1 MYLVNDRGFNLE
13 SIVSCQDGFMIL
25 KELNYDSILNDIE
38 QAVLDAFNIEMKF
51 AIKPFDEAIAIP
63 EFNEGKSAVEWADQI
78 TVKPLSQRFIKQF
91 KDFILRNPNDGSI
104 YVYYDNRWYNETD
117 PKNQLHLIRYIS
129 EDLYDIMKDEIM
141 SDSGLKADERDIVL
155 SHLRSNTSTNS
166 RMTEIIK
173 HAMSV
178 CLPMNQYI

>member
-91 KDFILRNPNDGSI
+91 KDVLDVSLC
-104 YVYYDNRWYNETD
+104 YS
-117 PKNQLHLIRYIS
+117 RY
-129 EDLYDIMKDEIM
+129 
-141 SDSGLKADERDIVL
+141 
-155 SHLRSNTSTNS
+155 T
-166 RMTEIIK
+166 
-173 HAMSV
+173 
-178 CLPMNQYI
+178 QY